1 MHYTELTLDEVV
13 HIYICIY
20 VSEDTAVTVFSVAVF
35 CVPSCTHSI
44 PVANSRVQSRN
55 SIFVMH

>member
-55 SIFVMH
+55 

>member
-1 MHYTELTLDEVV
+1 MEMSHKKHESFW
-13 HIYICIY
+13 YICIY

-55 SIFVMH
+55 